1 MQRNNKIHVGI
12 IGAGPAGLTAAYILS
27 KEGVKPM
34 VWEADELYVGGI
46 SRTVVYKEYRFDIG
60 GHRFFSKSQEIEDLW
75 SELLPE
81 DMLTCSRLSRIYYK
95 NKFYS
100 YPLDILEVIKN
111 LGMRE
116 SLLILSS
123 YIRTKM
129 IYNAKQETLED
140 WITFKF
146 GARLY
151 LSLIHI

>member
-95 NKFYS
+95 N
-100 YPLDILEVIKN
+100 
-111 LGMRE
+111 
-116 SLLILSS
+116 
-123 YIRTKM
+123 
-129 IYNAKQETLED
+129 
-140 WITFKF
+140 
-146 GARLY
+146 
-151 LSLIHI
+151 